1 MRRSLARGW
10 PDCVSASIQTEK
22 PTAGIG
28 VGEPSCVIRPS

>member
-1 MRRSLARGW
+1 MRRSLAWRSS
-10 PDCVSASIQTEK
+10 CVNASIQTEK